1 MFDKVFASFWHLT
14 HKNLAQKRR
23 KGKRSKS
30 IDMHNLNFDM

>member
-14 HKNLAQKRR
+14 HKNLAQK
-23 KGKRSKS
+23 KEGKRSKS